1 MHKLIA
7 FLVFIFTLSVL
18 GNSQKVTVMNY
29 TTQQPIEN
37 VQITNQD
44 GSVLLYSDTKGEVS
58 LNDFGLKELI
68 YFSHPSFESAIIS
81 ISQVIENNY
90 EVFLFDEILLP
101 QIDIKPPRENTH
113 EDFSS
118 VRINKISLQDI
129 KLTLPQT
136 SADMLQKNANILVQ
150 KSQSGGGSPIIRGF
164 EANKIL
170 LVVDGVRMNNAIYRS
185 GHLQNAITVDANILQ
200 NTDVFYGPGSVIYG
214 SDALGGVI
222 HFHTKN
228 PEHSLD
234 TTLATSANAMARLG
248 TANREQTYHVD
259 FNLGSKKLASLSS
272 ITFSSFKDFKMG
284 KNRTHGYSDF
294 GKIKEYTNI
303 TSNGDF
309 VEINENENSMPRT
322 GYQQLDILQK
332 LSYQIKEGL
341 NLGMNVQ
348 YSTSSK
354 INRFDKLNEYRNGAL
369 RFSEWHYGPQNR
381 ILTSLKLE
389 NKNESKFSDY
399 YTIIAAFQKIDED
412 RISRS
417 FGSSSRFTEMEDVF
431 VYSLNADFLK
441 KLSNNEVLY
450 FGAEVTHNQVNS
462 TANEENIVTGTKTP
476 TQTRYP
482 GVENRITS
490 MAFYTT
496 IDKKITENV
505 IVNLGARYSHF
516 VNYSQLSDST
526 FTNFPFRTIDFNT
539 GALSGSFSVKYEEKN
554 GVRIELIG
562 SSGFRAPNVDDYGK
576 VFERNGD
583 LVVPNNN
590 LKPEFV
596 YTGELNISKK
606 WIKNEREYLHL
617 KAAGFYT
624 SLTNTLVLNNYQ
636 LNGNDSIVYRGDKV
650 NLVSN
655 QNINSALIYGA
666 SFDMRF
672 AFTPYLKFIAA
683 INFTQGE
690 NVTDNTPLSHI
701 PPVFGRAALNYTS
714 KKIQLQLASQFNG
727 MKKIED
733 FGADGTDNPE
743 EATVDG
749 SPAWTTFNLYSTFK
763 ITNSLSV
770 QIGIEN
776 ILDTHYKQFASGVSA
791 LGRNFTFALRGK
803 F

>member
-44 GSVLLYSDTKGEVS
+44 GSVLLYSDTKGEVL

-228 PEHSLD
+228 PEHSMD
-234 TTLATSANAMARLG
+234 TTLATYANAMARLG
-248 TANREQTYHVD
+248 TANGEQTYHVD

-309 VEINENENSMPRT
+309 VEINDNENSMPRT

-482 GVENRITS
+482 GGENRITS

-666 SFDMRF
+666 SFDMRI

-743 EATVDG
+743 EATLDG
-749 SPAWTTFNLYSTFK
+749 SPAWTTLNLYSTYK

>member
-18 GNSQKVTVMNY
+18 GKSQKVTVMNY

-37 VQITNQD
+37 VQIANQD
-44 GSVLLYSDTKGEVS
+44 GSILLYSNTKGEVS
-58 LNDFGLKELI
+58 LNDFELKELI

-228 PEHSLD
+228 PEHSMD
-234 TTLATSANAMARLG
+234 TTLATYANAMARLG
-248 TANREQTYHVD
+248 TANGEQTYHVD

-272 ITFSSFKDFKMG
+272 ITFSSFSDFKMG

-303 TSNGDF
+303 TSKGDV
-309 VEINENENSMPRT
+309 VESNENKNSMPRT

-332 LSYQIKEGL
+332 LSYQIKEGV

-482 GVENRITS
+482 GGENRITS

-714 KKIQLQLASQFNG
+714 KKFQLQLASQFNG

-743 EATVDG
+743 EATLDG
-749 SPAWTTFNLYSTFK
+749 SPAWTTLNLYSTYK

>member
-18 GNSQKVTVMNY
+18 GKSQKVTVMNY

-37 VQITNQD
+37 VQIANQD
-44 GSVLLYSDTKGEVS
+44 GSILLYSNTKGEVS
-58 LNDFGLKELI
+58 LNDFELKELI

-248 TANREQTYHVD
+248 TANGEQTYHVD

-272 ITFSSFKDFKMG
+272 ITFSSFSDFEMG

-666 SFDMRF
+666 SFDMRI

-714 KKIQLQLASQFNG
+714 KKFQLQLASQFNG

-743 EATVDG
+743 EATLDG
-749 SPAWTTFNLYSTFK
+749 SPAWTTLNLYSTYK

>member
-228 PEHSLD
+228 PEHSMD

-248 TANREQTYHVD
+248 TANGEQTYHVD

-272 ITFSSFKDFKMG
+272 ITFSSFSDFKMG

-482 GVENRITS
+482 GGENRITS

-562 SSGFRAPNVDDYGK
+562 SSGFRAPNLDDYGK

-666 SFDMRF
+666 SFDMRI

-743 EATVDG
+743 EATLDG
-749 SPAWTTFNLYSTFK
+749 SPAWTTLNLYSTYK

>member
-1 MHKLIA
+1 MQKSIA
-7 FLVFIFTLSVL
+7 ILVFVISLCFL
-18 GNSQKVTVMNY
+18 GNSQKITVFNY
-29 TTQQPIEN
+29 TTEQPIEN
-37 VQITNQD
+37 VQIANQE
-44 GSVLLYSDTKGEVS
+44 GSVILYSNAKGEVS
-58 LNDFGLKELI
+58 LNDFNLKELI
-68 YFSHPSFESAIIS
+68 YFTHPSFETAILS

-214 SDALGGVI
+214 SDALGGVV

-234 TTLATSANAMARLG
+234 TNLAVSTNAMARIG
-248 TANREQTYHVD
+248 TANGEQTYHVD
-259 FNLGSKKLASLSS
+259 FNLGSKKIASLSS
-272 ITFSSFKDFKMG
+272 ITYSSFGDFKMG

-294 GKIKEYTNI
+294 GKIKEFTRVVNNADLVETNE
-303 TSNGDF
+303 D
-309 VEINENENSMPRT
+309 ENTMPRT
-322 GYQQLDILQK
+322 GYQQLDVLQK
-332 LSYQIKEGL
+332 MSYQIKDGL

-354 INRFDKLNEYRNGAL
+354 INRFDKLNEYRNGTL

-381 ILTSLKLE
+381 LLTSLKLE
-389 NKNESKFSDY
+389 NKNTTKFSDY

-412 RISRS
+412 RTSRS

-450 FGAEVTHNQVNS
+450 YGAEVTHNQVNS
-462 TANEENIVTGTKTP
+462 TAYEEDIFTGIKNP

-482 GVENRITS
+482 GGENRITS
-490 MAFYTT
+490 LALYTT

-516 VNYSQLSDST
+516 VNYSQLADST
-526 FTNFPFRTIDFNT
+526 FTDFPFKTIDFNT

-554 GVRIELIG
+554 GARIELIG

-576 VFERNGD
+576 VFERNSN

-596 YTGELNISKK
+596 YTGELNVSKK
-606 WIKNEREYLHL
+606 WIKKEREYLHL

-624 SLTNTLVLNNYQ
+624 SLTNALVLNNYQ
-636 LNGNDSIVYRGDKV
+636 LNGNDSVIYRGEKV

-655 QNINSALIYGA
+655 QNVNSAMIYGA
-666 SFDMRF
+666 SFDMRI
-672 AFTPYLKFIAA
+672 AFTSYLKLTGA
-683 INFTQGE
+683 INYTKGE
-690 NVTDNTPLSHI
+690 NLTDNTPLSHI
-701 PPVFGRAALNYTS
+701 PPVFGRIALNYTS
-714 KKIQLQLASQFNG
+714 KKLQIQVASQFNG
-727 MKKIED
+727 MKKIEE
-733 FGADGTDNPE
+733 FGPDGTDNPE
-743 EATVDG
+743 EATIDG
-749 SPAWTTFNLYSTFK
+749 SPAWNIYNVYTTYKIAPSFNLQ
-763 ITNSLSV
+763 L
-770 QIGIEN
+770 GIEN
-776 ILDTHYKQFASGVSA
+776 ILDTHYKQFASGVSG
-791 LGRNFTFALRGK
+791 LGRNFTIAIRGN

>member
-228 PEHSLD
+228 PEHSMD

-248 TANREQTYHVD
+248 TANGEQTYHVD

-272 ITFSSFKDFKMG
+272 ITFSSFSDFKMG

-562 SSGFRAPNVDDYGK
+562 SSGFRAPNLDDYGK

-743 EATVDG
+743 EATLDG
-749 SPAWTTFNLYSTFK
+749 SPAWTTLNLYSTYK

>member
-18 GNSQKVTVMNY
+18 GKSQKVTVMNY

-37 VQITNQD
+37 VQIANQD
-44 GSVLLYSDTKGEVS
+44 GSILLYSNTKGEVS
-58 LNDFGLKELI
+58 LNDFELKELI

-228 PEHSLD
+228 PEHSMD

-248 TANREQTYHVD
+248 TANGEQTYHVD

-272 ITFSSFKDFKMG
+272 ITFSSFSDFKMG

-332 LSYQIKEGL
+332 LSYQIKEGV

-482 GVENRITS
+482 GGENRITS

-714 KKIQLQLASQFNG
+714 KKFQLQLASQFNG

-743 EATVDG
+743 EATLDG
-749 SPAWTTFNLYSTFK
+749 SPAWTTLNLYSTYK

>member
-1 MHKLIA
+1 MHKQIA
-7 FLVFIFTLSVL
+7 VLLFFITLSCW
-18 GNSQKVTVMNY
+18 GRSQKITVTNY
-29 TTQQPIEN
+29 STQLPIEN
-37 VQITNQD
+37 VQIANQEGSIILYTNI
-44 GSVLLYSDTKGEVS
+44 KGQVS
-58 LNDFGLKELI
+58 LNEFNLNELL
-68 YFSHPSFESAIIS
+68 YFSHPSFETAIITLPQ
-81 ISQVIENNY
+81 IIENNY
-90 EVFLFDEILLP
+90 EVVLFDEILLP

-129 KLTLPQT
+129 KLTMPQT

-228 PEHSLD
+228 PEFSTD
-234 TTLATSANAMARLG
+234 STLAASAHAMARAG
-248 TANREQTYHVD
+248 TANGEQSYHVD

-272 ITFSSFKDFKMG
+272 ITFSSFGDFKMG

-294 GKIKEYTNI
+294 GKIKEYTE
-303 TSNGDF
+303 TTEDGDI
-309 VEINENENSMPRT
+309 VVTNENENTMPRT

-341 NLGMNVQ
+341 NIGMNLQ
-348 YSTSSK
+348 YSTSTK

-381 ILTSLKLE
+381 LLTSLKLE
-389 NKNESKFSDY
+389 NKNKTKFSDY
-399 YTIIAAFQKIDED
+399 YTLIAAFQRIDED

-417 FGSSSRFTEMEDVF
+417 FGSASRFTEMEDVF

-441 KLSNNEVLY
+441 KLSNKEVLY
-450 FGAEVTHNQVNS
+450 YGAEVTHNQVNS
-462 TANEENIVTGTKTP
+462 IATEENTLTGIKNP

-482 GVENRITS
+482 GGENRITS
-490 MAFYTT
+490 LALYTT
-496 IDKKITENV
+496 IDKKITKNV

-516 VNYSQLSDST
+516 INYSELSDST
-526 FTNFPFRTIDFNT
+526 FTNFPFKTIDFNT

-554 GVRIELIG
+554 GTRIELIG

-606 WIKNEREYLHL
+606 WIKKEREYLHL

-624 SLTNTLVLNNYQ
+624 ALTNTLVLNNYQ
-636 LNGNDSIVYRGDKV
+636 LNGNDSVIYRGDKV

-655 QNINSALIYGA
+655 QNISSAVIYGA
-666 SFDMRF
+666 SFDMRIS
-672 AFTPYLKFIAA
+672 FTSYLKLIGA
-683 INFTQGE
+683 INYTMGQ
-690 NVTDNTPLSHI
+690 NITDDTPLSHI
-701 PPVFGRAALNYTS
+701 PPIFGRLALNYTS
-714 KKIQLQLASQFNG
+714 KKVQLQFASQFNG
-727 MKKIED
+727 TKKIEEFGTD
-733 FGADGTDNPE
+733 GADNAE

-749 SPAWTTFNLYSTFK
+749 SPAWSTFNLYATYK
-763 ITNSLSV
+763 ITPALSIQLGV
-770 QIGIEN
+770 EN

-791 LGRNFTFALRGK
+791 LGRNFTFALRGN

>member
-18 GNSQKVTVMNY
+18 GKSQKVTVMNY

-37 VQITNQD
+37 VQIANQD
-44 GSVLLYSDTKGEVS
+44 GSILLYSNTKGEVS
-58 LNDFGLKELI
+58 LNVFELKELI

-248 TANREQTYHVD
+248 TANGEQTYHVD

-303 TSNGDF
+303 TSNGDV
-309 VEINENENSMPRT
+309 VESNENENSMPRT

-332 LSYQIKEGL
+332 LSYQIKEGV

-482 GVENRITS
+482 GGENRITS

-666 SFDMRF
+666 SFDMRI

-714 KKIQLQLASQFNG
+714 KKFQLQLASQFNG

-743 EATVDG
+743 EATLDG
-749 SPAWTTFNLYSTFK
+749 SPAWTTLNLYSTYK

>member
-228 PEHSLD
+228 PEHSMD

-248 TANREQTYHVD
+248 TANGEQTYHVD

-272 ITFSSFKDFKMG
+272 ITFSSFSDFKMG

-505 IVNLGARYSHF
+505 IVNLGARYSH
-516 VNYSQLSDST
+516 L
-526 FTNFPFRTIDFNT
+526 
-539 GALSGSFSVKYEEKN
+539 
-554 GVRIELIG
+554 
-562 SSGFRAPNVDDYGK
+562 
-576 VFERNGD
+576 
-583 LVVPNNN
+583 
-590 LKPEFV
+590 
-596 YTGELNISKK
+596 
-606 WIKNEREYLHL
+606 
-617 KAAGFYT
+617 
-624 SLTNTLVLNNYQ
+624 
-636 LNGNDSIVYRGDKV
+636 
-650 NLVSN
+650 
-655 QNINSALIYGA
+655 
-666 SFDMRF
+666 
-672 AFTPYLKFIAA
+672 
-683 INFTQGE
+683 
-690 NVTDNTPLSHI
+690 
-701 PPVFGRAALNYTS
+701 
-714 KKIQLQLASQFNG
+714 
-727 MKKIED
+727 
-733 FGADGTDNPE
+733 
-743 EATVDG
+743 
-749 SPAWTTFNLYSTFK
+749 
-763 ITNSLSV
+763 
-770 QIGIEN
+770 
-776 ILDTHYKQFASGVSA
+776 
-791 LGRNFTFALRGK
+791 
-803 F
+803 

>member
-7 FLVFIFTLSVL
+7 FLVFIFTLSLL

-228 PEHSLD
+228 PEHSMD

-248 TANREQTYHVD
+248 TANGEQTYHVD

-272 ITFSSFKDFKMG
+272 ITFSSFSDFEMG

-309 VEINENENSMPRT
+309 VEINDNENSMPRT

-743 EATVDG
+743 EATLDG
-749 SPAWTTFNLYSTFK
+749 SPAWTTLNLYSTYK

>member
-228 PEHSLD
+228 PEHSMD

-248 TANREQTYHVD
+248 TANGEQTYHVD

-272 ITFSSFKDFKMG
+272 ITFSSFSDFKMG
-284 KNRTHGYSDF
+284 KNRTHGYSNF

-562 SSGFRAPNVDDYGK
+562 SSGFRAPNLDDYGK

-743 EATVDG
+743 EATLDG
-749 SPAWTTFNLYSTFK
+749 SPAWTTLNLYSTYK